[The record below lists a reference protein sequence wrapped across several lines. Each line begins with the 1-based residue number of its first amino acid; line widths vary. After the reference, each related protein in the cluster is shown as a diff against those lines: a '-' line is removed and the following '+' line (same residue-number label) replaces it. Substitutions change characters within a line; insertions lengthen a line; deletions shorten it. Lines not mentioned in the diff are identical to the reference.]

1 MVLGPAASWQP
12 RGAQTSSSGQRGSM
26 PCHGLFSVTMPIY
39 EYQCPKC
46 QHTFEEW
53 VKASESHGQEPCPKC
68 GEPSP
73 RIMSHTS
80 FVLKGGGWYV
90 SDYGYRKGVT
100 EEGGSTASSGTSGGS
115 AAPAS
120 GGTAGEKASA
130 SASDSGNSAA
140 KAAPAPT
147 PTTGSAASAP
157 TKAASSAS

>member
-1 MVLGPAASWQP
+1 
-12 RGAQTSSSGQRGSM
+12 
-26 PCHGLFSVTMPIY
+26 MPIY

-53 VKASESHGQEPCPKC
+53 VKASESHGQELCPKC

-115 AAPAS
+115 SAPAS
-120 GGTAGEKASA
+120 SGTAGEKASA

-140 KAAPAPT
+140 KAASAPT

>member
-53 VKASESHGQEPCPKC
+53 VKVSESHRQEPCPKC

-115 AAPAS
+115 SAPAS
-120 GGTAGEKASA
+120 SGTAGEKASA

-140 KAAPAPT
+140 KAVSAPT

>member
-115 AAPAS
+115 SAPAS

-130 SASDSGNSAA
+130 SAPDSGNSAA

>member
-1 MVLGPAASWQP
+1 
-12 RGAQTSSSGQRGSM
+12 
-26 PCHGLFSVTMPIY
+26 MPIY

-115 AAPAS
+115 SAPAS

-130 SASDSGNSAA
+130 PASDSGNSAA

>member
-1 MVLGPAASWQP
+1 
-12 RGAQTSSSGQRGSM
+12 
-26 PCHGLFSVTMPIY
+26 MPIY

-53 VKASESHGQEPCPKC
+53 VKASESQGQEPCPKC

-90 SDYGYRKGVT
+90 SDYGYRKGVN
-100 EEGGSTASSGTSGGS
+100 EEGGSAASSDTSGAAA
-115 AAPAS
+115 AAPS

-130 SASDSGNSAA
+130 PASDSGNSAA

-147 PTTGSAASAP
+147 PTTGAAAPAPAKAANAAS
-157 TKAASSAS
+157 

>member
-1 MVLGPAASWQP
+1 
-12 RGAQTSSSGQRGSM
+12 
-26 PCHGLFSVTMPIY
+26 MPIY

-115 AAPAS
+115 SAPAS

-140 KAAPAPT
+140 KAASAPT

>member
-1 MVLGPAASWQP
+1 
-12 RGAQTSSSGQRGSM
+12 
-26 PCHGLFSVTMPIY
+26 MPIY

-100 EEGGSTASSGTSGGS
+100 EEGATSTGSSAGSDGSAASSGGQ
-115 AAPAS
+115 AAEKAPAA
-120 GGTAGEKASA
+120 TP
-130 SASDSGNSAA
+130 DSGTSAA
-140 KAAPAPT
+140 KAAPAPS
-147 PTTGSAASAP
+147 PTTGAAASAP
-157 TKAASSAS
+157 TKAASAAS

>member
-90 SDYGYRKGVT
+90 SDYGYRKGVK
-100 EEGGSTASSGTSGGS
+100 EEGGSTASSDTSGGS
-115 AAPAS
+115 SAPAS

>member
-1 MVLGPAASWQP
+1 
-12 RGAQTSSSGQRGSM
+12 
-26 PCHGLFSVTMPIY
+26 MPIY

-90 SDYGYRKGVT
+90 SDYGYRKGVK
-100 EEGGSTASSGTSGGS
+100 EEGTASSSAPVSGSSGGDAGS
-115 AAPAS
+115 AATSGAAKTDVAS
-120 GGTAGEKASA
+120 AGTGASA
-130 SASDSGNSAA
+130 ST
-140 KAAPAPT
+140 T
-147 PTTGSAASAP
+147 PTTGPAASAP
-157 TKAASSAS
+157 SKAASAAS

>member
-1 MVLGPAASWQP
+1 
-12 RGAQTSSSGQRGSM
+12 
-26 PCHGLFSVTMPIY
+26 MPIY

-90 SDYGYRKGVT
+90 SDYGYRKGIKDDGAST
-100 EEGGSTASSGTSGGS
+100 ATSTASSGGS
-115 AAPAS
+115 AAS
-120 GGTAGEKASA
+120 GGQPAEKAPA
-130 SASDSGNSAA
+130 ATADSGKSAA
-140 KAAPAPT
+140 TAAPAPT
-147 PTTGSAASAP
+147 PTTGAAASAP
-157 TKAASSAS
+157 TKAAKAAS